1 MKKAP
6 PNYFGRAVFSIPYGR
21 YATVT
26 STVAVYGVVAPDGL
40 R

>member
-1 MKKAP
+1 MKKP
-6 PNYFGRAVFSIPYGR
+6 HRIIFGRAVFSIPYGR

-26 STVAVYGVVAPDGL
+26 STVAVYGSVAPDGL

>member
-6 PNYFGRAVFSIPYGR
+6 PNYFGRAVFIIPYAR

-26 STVAVYGVVAPDGL
+26 FAVAVCGSVAPDGL